1 MNTHQYYKIKLQDES
16 IKQDH
21 RCYNWQ
27 KYCWPLFNICGYIFY
42 FKSKI
47 DLASLFLEKR
57 PLHIL
62 LCVNYIPQQYN

>member
-47 DLASLFLEKR
+47 DLASLFL
-57 PLHIL
+57 
-62 LCVNYIPQQYN
+62 